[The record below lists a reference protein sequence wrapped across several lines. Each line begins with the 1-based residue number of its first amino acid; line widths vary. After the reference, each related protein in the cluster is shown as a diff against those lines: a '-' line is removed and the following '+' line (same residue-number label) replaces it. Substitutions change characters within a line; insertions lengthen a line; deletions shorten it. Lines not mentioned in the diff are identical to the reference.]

1 MAILESTFY
10 GNTVS
15 VWAIAAAIAVSVFFA
30 LMIGK
35 VALVSRLSALAEKTT
50 MQVDDIAVD
59 LLRRTK
65 FFFVLVAALYLGM
78 LVLTLPEKASVVVTK
93 AFVIAFLA
101 QAAIWGD
108 ALIAHLIKRL
118 VQKKAREDA
127 AAVATVSMLGFTARV
142 IVWSGLVLLALDNL
156 GFNITA
162 LVAGLGIGG
171 IAVALAAQNVLSDV
185 FASLSIVLDK
195 PFAVGDFIIV
205 GEYLGTVERIGMK
218 STVVRSLSGEQLVF
232 SNNDLLNSRIRN
244 YKRMFERRIVFSLG
258 VVYQTPYE
266 KVAAVSSMLR
276 EIIESQDQARFDRAH
291 FKSYG
296 DFSLNFEVVYYVK
309 VPEYNI
315 YMDIQ
320 QAINLAIFKRFE
332 QEGIEFAYPTQTLYL
347 EKG

>member
-30 LMIGK
+30 LMISK
-35 VALVSRLSALAEKTT
+35 AVLVSRLSALAEKTT
-50 MQVDDIAVD
+50 TQVDDIAVD

-78 LVLTLPEKASVVVTK
+78 LVLILPEKAAVVVTK

-108 ALIAHLIKRL
+108 ALIAHLIKSL

-127 AAVATVSMLGFTARV
+127 AAVATVSMLGFIARV

-185 FASLSIVLDK
+185 FASLSID
-195 PFAVGDFIIV
+195 
-205 GEYLGTVERIGMK
+205 LGTVEHIGMK
-218 STVVRSLSGEQLVF
+218 STLVRSLSGEQLVF

-244 YKRMFERRIVFSLG
+244 YKRMFERRIVFSFG

-266 KVAAVSSMLR
+266 KVAAIPSMLR
-276 EIIESQDQARFDRAH
+276 EIIESQDQTRFDRGH

-309 VPEYNI
+309 VPDYNV

-332 QEGIEFAYPTQTLYL
+332 QEGIAFAYPTQTLYL

>member
-1 MAILESTFY
+1 MAILESTLY

-30 LMIGK
+30 LMISK
-35 VALVSRLSALAEKTT
+35 AVLVSRLSALAEKTT

-78 LVLTLPEKASVVVTK
+78 LVLTLPEKAAVVVTK

-108 ALIAHLIKRL
+108 ALIAHLIKGL

-127 AAVATVSMLGFTARV
+127 AAVATVSMLGFIARV

-156 GFNITA
+156 DFNITA

-205 GEYLGTVERIGMK
+205 DEYLGTVEHIGMK
-218 STVVRSLSGEQLVF
+218 STLVRSLSGEQLVF

-244 YKRMFERRIVFSLG
+244 YKRMFERRIGFSFG

-266 KVAAVSSMLR
+266 KVAAIPSMLR
-276 EIIESQDQARFDRAH
+276 EIVESQDQARFDRGH

-296 DFSLNFEVVYYVK
+296 DFSLNFEVIYYVK
-309 VPEYNI
+309 VPDYNV

-332 QEGIEFAYPTQTLYL
+332 QEGIAFAYPTQTLYL